1 MGDMTVDELKD
12 KKLWFL
18 WSAKPGGNGKVTKV
32 SFAANGGATGTDDAH
47 RGTWVSFDDAES
59 ARNQFQASGLG
70 LKIPKGFF
78 LLDIDHK
85 DISDPFA
92 QLMLSRF
99 SSYAEV
105 SPSGKGIHII
115 GQCDI
120 TKLPV
125 HFDDRRKKLVLDSEY
140 YQKRSDI
147 GLELYIGDIT
157 NRYGTFTGNTINSL
171 PIADCTQAVL
181 TTLDK
186 EMRKKPKAK
195 YSAKRD
201 GDRAVFD
208 IVCDLRKQ
216 KNGDKFI
223 RLYDKGDF
231 SEYGSQSEADAALCA
246 LIAFRTGADPDA
258 IDEVFRS
265 SALYRSKWE
274 RDDYRENTINA
285 GISACNGV
293 FHRSKME
300 HPDFIKFNEQTGE
313 PYVSVPL
320 LAKYVREHLLV
331 NIVNGQMTV
340 CELVDRYL
348 KTKTGVRQST
358 KQGYVIVRRLLAK
371 EAFGKK
377 MIRSVKTS
385 DAKLF
390 FIKLQQEDGKS
401 YSSIHTIRG
410 VLRPAFQMAVD
421 DDILVKNPFGFQL
434 AGVLVND
441 AVTREAISK
450 DQMRKFLKFV
460 YDDVVY
466 CKYYEVVYILFHT
479 GMRISEFCGLTLKDI
494 DLENRTV
501 NIDHQLQRTSDM
513 RYIIETTKTD
523 AGTRVLPI
531 TEDVAQMFQAII
543 EDRNAPK
550 VEKAIDGYSGF
561 LFYDDNGMPLVAM
574 HWQHRFNHMVGRYN
588 DIYRVQMPNITPH
601 VCRHTYCSNMAK
613 SGMNPKTLQYLMGH
627 SDISVTMNVYTY
639 IGFDD
644 AEEEL
649 KRMEEFRKA
658 QAEVEQKKEKPMSQ
672 KMFKV
677 I

>member
-1 MGDMTVDELKD
+1 MENKIFAYMRISTNHKTQKVDRQQQTLIEYSVKNGFKIDDFFSDIIKTALALRKLKD
-12 KKLWFL
+12 GDGNYLW
-18 WSAKPGGNGKVTKV
+18 NH
-32 SFAANGGATGTDDAH
+32 ANDTILGRQVIISEYMPDIETGT
-47 RGTWVSFDDAES
+47 
-59 ARNQFQASGLG
+59 
-70 LKIPKGFF
+70 K
-78 LLDIDHK
+78 
-85 DISDPFA
+85 
-92 QLMLSRF
+92 
-99 SSYAEV
+99 
-105 SPSGKGIHII
+105 
-115 GQCDI
+115 
-120 TKLPV
+120 
-125 HFDDRRKKLVLDSEY
+125 
-140 YQKRSDI
+140 
-147 GLELYIGDIT
+147 
-157 NRYGTFTGNTINSL
+157 
-171 PIADCTQAVL
+171 PIA
-181 TTLDK
+181 
-186 EMRKKPKAK
+186 
-195 YSAKRD
+195 
-201 GDRAVFD
+201 F
-208 IVCDLRKQ
+208 
-216 KNGDKFI
+216 
-223 RLYDKGDF
+223 GDF
-231 SEYGSQSEADAALCA
+231 SYYWIVGRKPVTVRTLLEKFVLYDQIGYLAFEYLDSWKLEPTDKLPKGKKPCLSL
-246 LIAFRTGADPDA
+246 
-258 IDEVFRS
+258 
-265 SALYRSKWE
+265 
-274 RDDYRENTINA
+274 RELEKQVNT
-285 GISACNGV
+285 
-293 FHRSKME
+293 
-300 HPDFIKFNEQTGE
+300 D
-313 PYVSVPL
+313 L
-320 LAKYVREHLLV
+320 DLLV
-331 NIVNGQMTV
+331 NIVDGQMTV

-358 KQGYVIVRRLLAK
+358 KQGYVTVQRLLAK
-371 EAFGKK
+371 ETFGKK
-377 MIRSVKTS
+377 TIRSVKTS

-390 FIKLQQEDGKS
+390 LIKLQQEDGKS

-441 AVTREAISK
+441 AVTREAITK

-460 YDDVVY
+460 HDDVVY

-550 VEKAIDGYSGF
+550 VEKTIDGYSGF
-561 LFYDDNGMPLVAM
+561 LFYDDKGMPLVAM

-613 SGMNPKTLQYLMGH
+613 SGMSPKTLQYLMGH
-627 SDISVTMNVYTY
+627 SDISVTMNVYTH